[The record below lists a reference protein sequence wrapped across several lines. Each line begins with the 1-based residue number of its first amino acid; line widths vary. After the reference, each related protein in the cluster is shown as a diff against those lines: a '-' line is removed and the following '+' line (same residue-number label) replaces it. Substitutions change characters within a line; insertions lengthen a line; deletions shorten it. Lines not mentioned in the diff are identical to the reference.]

1 LSGLRASVQA
11 VTAESTALPAVV
23 PGWREAAPSTR
34 RGEGLAAIRVKARS
48 WKAAETRFAR
58 DVGTERKPCDGSRD
72 GADFASGPF
81 CYQLKYRKS
90 FPSWIWAWLRGI
102 TGKARWKDWV
112 ELHGKPPV

>member
-1 LSGLRASVQA
+1 M
-11 VTAESTALPAVV
+11 
-23 PGWREAAPSTR
+23 
-34 RGEGLAAIRVKARS
+34 KARS